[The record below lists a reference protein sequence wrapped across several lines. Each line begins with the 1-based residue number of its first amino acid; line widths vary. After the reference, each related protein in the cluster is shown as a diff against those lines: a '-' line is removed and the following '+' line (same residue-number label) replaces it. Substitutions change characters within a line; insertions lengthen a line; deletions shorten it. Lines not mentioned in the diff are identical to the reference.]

1 MLSSNTPTSE
11 LKVSKQNK
19 LFTEL
24 SLAIACNKTSE
35 IDQALQTT
43 PDIFLQRDNL
53 GNTLLHYAVMQ
64 GNLDSIKKIT
74 EFLVESKKI
83 NQITD
88 TQNCTNDTLLH
99 LATEFGNYS
108 IVQYLKLTLSSQTVE
123 MSGILNKR
131 GKLPLHLIEENTT
144 ASEHQ
149 SLERILL
156 RISRDYRYKR
166 ISDSIKITAESKEN
180 KSLEANLKLV
190 CEAVN
195 KAHNRIKTLINHPHY
210 NSCTQ
215 NEKNLIQR
223 SCEKQQKELKSYISM
238 LDDET
243 EQNRREYLAIIAA
256 IIEKN
261 KIATSS
267 EMNYLTAN
275 YLVNNKEAQQTVI
288 EYITIKNSDQIYIV
302 IGRKQDSHTEDPKSY
317 GEDAVICD
325 AQTGEVFPAT
335 EFYSK
340 KIVSIQ
346 YQSNT
351 NNYYFL
357 AYPHPEVHTINKNII
372 LMKVID
378 KQVELDLLENA
389 MDALSE
395 RDCNKI
401 KLILEST
408 PTITLVRD
416 ELNLSLIDYTVMNGN
431 LEIVK
436 LVLEHIE
443 KNKQLDRLIN
453 IKNYTEDTLLHIA
466 SKFNT
471 SDIIE
476 LLIKKLGVKAKTMIE
491 TSNKSGE
498 TPLSLLSNLPLTER
512 VKANAAVLIPYSIEP
527 KSNLLSKTI
536 DENNCL
542 KLYPEAS
549 KNLKLATNIKSCCTA
564 FNKSSKHVRSSD
576 TNAEY
581 NYISYEEKNI
591 TAKKITTLRE
601 HYTPYFLQFYHHQQP
616 SMKMLEPII
625 AYIEEFEGGNCLES
639 CLWIFKFLSQ
649 CTELQKSSI
658 ELIRFTNADH
668 VFVVL
673 DRSPYSNIS
682 NPVTWGDTSVV
693 CDGLTGKVFPAK
705 YFDTQKMYY
714 YNYQHGSVNYN
725 ITALPNLKYHRL
737 DSLISLSNDGMI
749 STNKN
754 ALFTKNNCNTTEMTS
769 QQTITIESSKQ
780 GLKS

>member
-24 SLAIACNKTSE
+24 SLVIACNKTSE
-35 IDQALQTT
+35 IDKALQTT

-131 GKLPLHLIEENTT
+131 GKLPLHLVEENTT
-144 ASEHQ
+144 TSEHQ
-149 SLERILL
+149 CLERILQ
-156 RISRDYRYKR
+156 RILQDYR
-166 ISDSIKITAESKEN
+166 SINEKKITAESKQN
-180 KSLEANLKLV
+180 KTREANL
-190 CEAVN
+190 
-195 KAHNRIKTLINHPHY
+195 
-210 NSCTQ
+210 
-215 NEKNLIQR
+215 
-223 SCEKQQKELKSYISM
+223 
-238 LDDET
+238 
-243 EQNRREYLAIIAA
+243 
-256 IIEKN
+256 
-261 KIATSS
+261 
-267 EMNYLTAN
+267 
-275 YLVNNKEAQQTVI
+275 
-288 EYITIKNSDQIYIV
+288 
-302 IGRKQDSHTEDPKSY
+302 
-317 GEDAVICD
+317 
-325 AQTGEVFPAT
+325 
-335 EFYSK
+335 
-340 KIVSIQ
+340 
-346 YQSNT
+346 
-351 NNYYFL
+351 
-357 AYPHPEVHTINKNII
+357 NKNTVLLKAI
-372 LMKVID
+372 VT
-378 KQVELDLLENA
+378 QEELDLLEKTI
-389 MDALSE
+389 DAVSE
-395 RDCNKI
+395 KNSKEI
-401 KLILEST
+401 NIVLAST

-416 ELNLSLIDYTVMNGN
+416 ELNLSLLDYTVMNGN

-498 TPLSLLSNLPLTER
+498 TPLSQLSNLPLTER

-616 SMKMLEPII
+616 SMKMLEPVI
-625 AYIEEFEGGNCLES
+625 AYIEEFECGNCLES

-658 ELIRFTNADH
+658 ELIHFTNADH

-673 DRSPYSNIS
+673 DRSLNSNIS
-682 NPVTWGDTSVV
+682 NPITWGDSSVV

-714 YNYQHGSVNYN
+714 YNYQHGKNNYN
-725 ITALPNLKYHRL
+725 IMALRHPTYHQL
-737 DSLISLSNDGMI
+737 EFLISLSNDNKI

-769 QQTITIESSKQ
+769 QQTITIDSSKQ
-780 GLKS
+780 GLKL